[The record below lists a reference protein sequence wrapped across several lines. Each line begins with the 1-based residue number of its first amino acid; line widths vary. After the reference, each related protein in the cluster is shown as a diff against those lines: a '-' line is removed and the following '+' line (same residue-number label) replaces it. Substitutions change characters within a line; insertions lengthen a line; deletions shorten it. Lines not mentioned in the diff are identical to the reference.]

1 MKNYWGIDLGG
12 TKIEGVGLRYDPDL
26 TILDRIR
33 IPTEANKGYD
43 HIIGQIVRLV
53 QMLEKST
60 GQQVDRIGVGTPGV
74 MDPTSLLMKN
84 ANTTCLIGRPFLSD
98 LTSALGIPVKMAN
111 DANCFAVAEAV
122 EGAAKA
128 YPRTRPD
135 EFVVFGVIMGTG
147 VGGGLVVN
155 GRALHGRHG
164 ISGEWGHNFL
174 DASGGLCYC
183 GRTGCV
189 ETIISGPALE
199 RYYSSLTGLSKSLEQ
214 IVMDADRG
222 EEAAVQTV
230 DRLTRMFGKAMA
242 QVINIVDPDVVV
254 IGGGL
259 SNIPAL
265 YTEGVAAIKDNIFNK
280 DLGTVFLK
288 PQLGDSAGVIG
299 AALL

>member
-26 TILDRIR
+26 TILKRIR
-33 IPTEANKGYD
+33 IPTEAAQGYD
-43 HIIGQIVRLV
+43 HIIRQIARLV
-53 QMLEKST
+53 KMLEDAT
-60 GQQVDRIGVGTPGV
+60 GHKIDRIGVGTPGV
-74 MDPTSLLMKN
+74 IDPASLLVKN

-122 EGAAKA
+122 EGAARTFPK
-128 YPRTRPD
+128 TRPD
-135 EFVVFGVIMGTG
+135 EFIVFGVIMGTG
-147 VGGGLVVN
+147 VGGGMVIN

-164 ISGEWGHNFL
+164 IAGEWGHNFL

-199 RYYSSLTGLSKSLEQ
+199 RYYSSLTGNEKSLDR
-214 IVMDADRG
+214 IVADADNG

-230 DRLTRMFGKAMA
+230 NRLTGMFGKAMA

-254 IGGGL
+254 LGGGL

-265 YTEGVAAIKDNIFNK
+265 YSEGIDAIKDHIFNK
-280 DLGTVFLK
+280 ELKTVFLK

>member
-12 TKIEGVGLRYDPDL
+12 TKIEGVGLTYDPDL
-26 TILDRIR
+26 TILKRIR
-33 IPTEANKGYD
+33 IPTEAAQGYD
-43 HIIGQIVRLV
+43 HIIRQIARLV
-53 QMLEKST
+53 QMLENAT
-60 GQQVDRIGVGTPGV
+60 GHKIDRIGVGTPGV
-74 MDPTSLLMKN
+74 MDPASLLMKN
-84 ANTTCLIGRPFLSD
+84 ANTTCLIGHPFLSD
-98 LTSALGIPVKMAN
+98 LTTALGIPVKMAN

-122 EGAAKA
+122 EGAARA
-128 YPRTRPD
+128 YPKVRHD

-164 ISGEWGHNFL
+164 IAGEWGHNFL
-174 DASGGLCYC
+174 DVSGGLCYC

-199 RYYSSLTGLSKSLEQ
+199 RFYSALTGLEKSLDQ
-214 IVMDADRG
+214 IVMDADGG
-222 EEAAVQTV
+222 EEAAVETIS
-230 DRLTRMFGKAMA
+230 RLTRLFGKAMA

-265 YTEGVAAIKDNIFNK
+265 YKEGVEAVKDHIFNNELK
-280 DLGTVFLK
+280 TVFLK